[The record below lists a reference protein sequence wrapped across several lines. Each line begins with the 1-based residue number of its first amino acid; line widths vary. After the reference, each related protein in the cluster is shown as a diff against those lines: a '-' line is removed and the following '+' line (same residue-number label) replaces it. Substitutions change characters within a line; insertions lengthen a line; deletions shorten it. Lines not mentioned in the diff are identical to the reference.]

1 MPSYEES
8 RILNEVKT
16 DGIMDEISNN
26 INVINGENNKKDEL
40 NEWENAIN
48 SILNNNNYDEDTKE
62 RAGEILDFIDGLRM
76 DIENGIQGGRRR
88 RRAKKSKTRKGKSR
102 KSKSRKSK
110 SRKSKSRKSK
120 SRKSKSRKHR
130 K

>member
-8 RILNEVKT
+8 RILNEADSNK
-16 DGIMDEISNN
+16 IMDEISSN
-26 INVINGENNKKDEL
+26 ITSMNGENNKKDEL

-48 SILNNNNYDEDTKE
+48 SILNNNNYDDDIKH
-62 RAGEILDFIDGLRM
+62 RAGELSDFIDGLRM
-76 DIENGIQGGRRR
+76 DIENGIQGGRT
-88 RRAKKSKTRKGKSR
+88 RARKSKTRKGRSR

-110 SRKSKSRKSK
+110 SRKSKSRKG
-120 SRKSKSRKHR
+120 KSRKHR